1 MKHPFIPKTF
11 HPRRLAGGIILV
23 GAMLAAG
30 CSTWDS
36 MSTADKGTAAGAVVG
51 GAVGHAVGGGVLGTV
66 GGAAVGGVVGREVG
80 KRQD

>member
-1 MKHPFIPKTF
+1 MNAQKFV
-11 HPRRLAGGIILV
+11 PRALALAG
-23 GAMLAAG
+23 ATSLALLATG

-51 GAVGHAVGGGVLGTV
+51 GAVGNAVGGGVLGTV

-80 KRQD
+80 KRND